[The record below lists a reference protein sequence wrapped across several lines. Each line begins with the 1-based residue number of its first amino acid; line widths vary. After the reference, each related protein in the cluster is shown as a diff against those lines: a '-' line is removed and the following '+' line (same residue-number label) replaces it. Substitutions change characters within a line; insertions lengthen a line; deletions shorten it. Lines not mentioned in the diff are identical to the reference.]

1 MRFIT
6 TIATLVLSVFCFT
19 ATQAQNHKE
28 IGHLEFV
35 DTMYNFGPV
44 NESQGM
50 LAHVFSF
57 VNLGPE
63 YFVVEDI
70 DPSCNCITPDYPT
83 DTIHPGEKSEIVL
96 YVDLINH
103 PGVFNHKVTIKGN
116 ASKEPIRLH
125 VSGYVT
131 PSPQPLPE
139 WDRTSSF
146 KYNTVY
152 IQKNYKNFGTVSTKD
167 IVQTEIVVYN
177 SGKQTISMLTDKMK
191 LPSYMKVSL
200 LPVKIEARQRGV
212 IKIMFNP
219 KAVSE
224 LGNFA
229 GQVEIMLA
237 SGSEV
242 INIPFVVAAFIKDE
256 VVVPAVGATT
266 AHPKIQVDK
275 LDIDMGTVKLD
286 DKSVAEIT
294 IANVGT
300 QELSLRSIRTSC
312 SCVEAFADK
321 KELKP
326 GASTTIK
333 IVFDSHGRFGV
344 ENKFISIFSNDP
356 ATPIITVKI
365 KATVVE
371 GSPVSTPAGQ

>member
-1 MRFIT
+1 MRFIL
-6 TIATLVLSVFCFT
+6 TIATLLVSVFCIT
-19 ATQAQNHKE
+19 VTHAQNHKE
-28 IGHLEFV
+28 IGHLEFS
-35 DTMYNFGPV
+35 DTTFNFGPV

-50 LAHVFSF
+50 IAHVFSF

-70 DPSCNCITPDYPT
+70 DPSCNCVTPDYPT
-83 DTIHPGEKSEIVL
+83 DTIHAGEKSQIVL

-103 PGVFNHKVTIKGN
+103 PGVFNHVVTVKGN
-116 ASKEPIRLH
+116 ASKEPIRLY

-152 IQKNYKNFGTVSTKD
+152 LQKNYKNFGVVSTKEV
-167 IVQTEIVVYN
+167 VQTELVVYN
-177 SGKQTISMLTDKMK
+177 SGKQTISLATDKMK
-191 LPSYMKVSL
+191 LPAYIKVAL
-200 LPVKIEARQRGV
+200 LPVKIESKQRGV
-212 IKIMFNP
+212 IKLMFNP
-219 KAVSE
+219 KLVAE

-229 GQVEIMLA
+229 TQIEIQIS
-237 SGSEV
+237 SGNE
-242 INIPFVVAAFIKDE
+242 NITIPLVVTAFIKEE
-256 VVVPAVGATT
+256 VLSTIGT
-266 AHPKIQVDK
+266 ASPKIQVDK
-275 LDIDMGTVKLD
+275 LNVDMGIVKLD
-286 DKSVAEIT
+286 EKTVAEIT
-294 IANVGT
+294 VANTGT
-300 QELSLRSIRTSC
+300 QDLSLRSIRTSC

-333 IVFDSHGRFGV
+333 IVFDSHGRFGT

-356 ATPIITVKI
+356 LSPIVTVKL
-365 KATVVE
+365 KASVVE
-371 GSPVSTPAGQ
+371 TLPVVTPAGQ

>member
-6 TIATLVLSVFCFT
+6 TIATLVLSVFCLT
-19 ATQAQNHKE
+19 NSQAQNHKE

-35 DTMYNFGPV
+35 DTIYNFGPV
-44 NESQGM
+44 NESQGV

-83 DTIHPGEKSEIVL
+83 DTIHAGQKSEIVL

-103 PGVFNHKVTIKGN
+103 PGVFKHMVTIKGN
-116 ASKEPIRLH
+116 ASKEPIHLY
-125 VSGYVT
+125 VTGYVT

-139 WDRTSSF
+139 WDKTSSF

-152 IQKNYKNFGTVSTKD
+152 IQKNYKNFGTVTTKD

-177 SGKQTISMLTDKMK
+177 SGKQTISIAADKMK
-191 LPSYMKVSL
+191 LPSYIKVSL
-200 LPVKIEARQRGV
+200 LPVKIEAKQRGV
-212 IKIMFNP
+212 IKLMFNP
-219 KAVSE
+219 KAVTE

-229 GQVEIMLA
+229 GQVEIILA
-237 SGSEV
+237 SGNE
-242 INIPFVVAAFIKDE
+242 IITIPFVIAAFVKDE
-256 VVVPAVGATT
+256 VPVAAGTT
-266 AHPKIQVDK
+266 TTVYPKIQVNK
-275 LDIDMGTVKLD
+275 LDVDMGAVKLD
-286 DKSVAEIT
+286 DKSVTEIT
-294 IANVGT
+294 VANVGT

-326 GASTTIK
+326 GASTIIK
-333 IVFDSHGRFGV
+333 IVFDSHGRFGI

-356 ATPIITVKI
+356 LSPIVTVKL

-371 GSPVSTPAGQ
+371 TIPVTTPPGQ